1 MTFQTL
7 KREHPGKICIC
18 RPHLRDAGSG
28 KVVSWICLRT
38 FDRVD
43 EAKEALKSFEQNGVT
58 DAVFIST
65 NRQISIEGDLAARYY
80 RVYLGSEQ

>member
-1 MTFQTL
+1 MKLDFIMRRTE
-7 KREHPGKICIC
+7 RRGE
-18 RPHLRDAGSG
+18 DAGSG

-65 NRQISIEGDLAARYY
+65 NKQISIEGDLAARYY

>member
-38 FDRVD
+38 FDRAD
-43 EAKEALKSFEQNGVT
+43 EATEA
-58 DAVFIST
+58 
-65 NRQISIEGDLAARYY
+65 
-80 RVYLGSEQ
+80 

>member
-43 EAKEALKSFEQNGVT
+43 EVIVYGGADT
-58 DAVFIST
+58 AV
-65 NRQISIEGDLAARYY
+65 
-80 RVYLGSEQ
+80 

>member
-18 RPHLRDAGSG
+18 CPHLRDAGSG